1 MRRYG
6 MRKILCALI
15 LAVGLGAAARAD
27 TSVDNNKKKDPTK
40 ETGGKVKTGG
50 ACKADADCDQ
60 TNRGQRCRDS
70 KCELVPVHPV
80 T

>member
-1 MRRYG
+1 MRE
-6 MRKILCALI
+6 ILCALM
-15 LAVGLGAAARAD
+15 LALGVAAAARAD
-27 TSVDNNKKKDPTK
+27 TSVDKKKDPTK
-40 ETGGKVKTGG
+40 EAGGKIKTGG

-60 TNRGQRCRDS
+60 SNRAQRCRDS